1 MYPSGQYQAL
11 RSRAP
16 CQALGTRRQPYTF
29 PKAPPSRAGSRP
41 TQRSAPVLLLPL
53 QAARVLLRRG
63 FQDLAPTVPS
73 EPVRDRRGLPAWSG
87 AQAPGSCGP
96 RLPFRPDRLRWPRP
110 RPQDPGRVAWP
121 RRALVSQCVT
131 EKTTALG
138 SWQGPRTANRPRDPL
153 PLLTTPP
160 AHPPQRPSKSEG
172 PRADPGA
179 PGSRGPGAPPRSR
192 PPRVRCWCIRCTSIR
207 PPGWHALRGRRPW
220 LVLKTCVLTRSRF
233 GRLGR
238 WLRAHGDGRVTG
250 PALCARVGSSHLP
263 KRPTKQRLL
272 SPPFQ

>member
-1 MYPSGQYQAL
+1 MYPSGQYQAP

-41 TQRSAPVLLLPL
+41 TQRSAPRPASASAGSSRATLK
-53 QAARVLLRRG
+53 RV
-63 FQDLAPTVPS
+63 S
-73 EPVRDRRGLPAWSG
+73 
-87 AQAPGSCGP
+87 GP
-96 RLPFRPDRLRWPRP
+96 RACPPSAAFRPDRLRWPRP
-110 RPQDPGRVAWP
+110 RLRDPGQVAWP
-121 RRALVSQCVT
+121 RRALDSQCVT

-179 PGSRGPGAPPRSR
+179 PGSRGPGVPPRSR

-207 PPGWHALRGRRPW
+207 PPDWHALRGRRPW